1 VNIKK
6 HIPNFFTLLNLSCG
20 SIGVVQVFEGDLTIA
35 AILIFTAA
43 FFDLA
48 DGMTARLLKAY
59 SKIGKELDSLAD
71 LISFGLLP
79 ASIMYY
85 YLQEVSSNEF
95 VPYLAFMIAAFSALR
110 LAKFNIDERQAD
122 SFIGLPTPANA
133 LLIASFPLME
143 NPQPLGNNEILLL
156 GFIALS
162 CYLLVSEIKLL
173 SLKFKS
179 FSWQANR
186 LRYVLIITSVALFAF
201 LSWAA
206 IPWIILAY
214 IIFSI
219 FGNYFSRFFR

>member
-1 VNIKK
+1 MNIKK

-20 SIGVVQVFEGDLTIA
+20 SIGIVQVFEGDLTIA

-206 IPWIILAY
+206 IPWIILTY